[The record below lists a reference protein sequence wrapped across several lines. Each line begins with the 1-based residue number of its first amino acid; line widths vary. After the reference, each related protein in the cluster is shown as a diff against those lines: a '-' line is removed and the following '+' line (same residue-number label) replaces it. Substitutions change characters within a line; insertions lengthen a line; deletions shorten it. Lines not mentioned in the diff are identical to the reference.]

1 MYSKVTQ
8 LYIYIYIYSFSNSF
22 PISVITEYWAEI
34 SVLYNRSLLVVCVC
48 AQSLSCVWLF
58 AIPWTIAHQAPLS
71 TEFSRQEY
79 WSGLPFP
86 TPGIIFLTQGL
97 NSHLLRLLALTSR
110 FFTTAPSGKPTN
122 QQVSLVDYLAVCI
135 FQFHSLSLPHSM
147 SLFSKS
153 VRLFLFPKLSSFVS
167 FFFF

>member
-86 TPGIIFLTQGL
+86 IPGVIFLTGIEL
-97 NSHLLRLLALTSR
+97 MSLESSALTSR
-110 FFTTAPSGKPTN
+110 FFTTAPSGKPSN
-122 QQVSLVDYLAVCI
+122 QQVSLVDYLAVCT
-135 FQFHSLSLPHSM
+135 FQFHSLSLPPSM

-153 VRLFLFPKLSSFVS
+153 VRLFLFRKLSSFVS